1 MTVIL
6 GGSLVKGW
14 ELSNKNNKVV
24 PKHFIGATTN
34 AMKSYIQPTM
44 SNNPE
49 HVLLHCGTSDLMQD
63 ISAAVTGKKIM
74 LVAVACK
81 L

>member
-1 MTVIL
+1 
-6 GGSLVKGW
+6 
-14 ELSNKNNKVV
+14 
-24 PKHFIGATTN
+24 
-34 AMKSYIQPTM
+34 MKSYIQPTM